1 MLLLGALQYV
11 GTMEAEILQLAPTE
25 PWKQYDLRAYDLLHA
40 LYRDGKYNSVLI
52 CLFCFINTSLKKKSS
67 LFYSR

>member
-11 GTMEAEILQLAPTE
+11 GTMEAEFLQLAPTE
-25 PWKQYDLRAYDLLHA
+25 PWKQHDLRAYDLLHA

-52 CLFCFINTSLKKKSS
+52 CLFCFIYKYFFEKEEQFVL
-67 LFYSR
+67 